1 MEKQI
6 QKRLITSLGMLAAFV
21 LWTVAVCTIDV
32 KAIGPEGSEVGFG
45 ALNEWFHKLT
55 GVHLS
60 LYYATDYLS
69 LIPLG
74 IAAGFAI
81 LGAAQWIKRKS
92 LTKVDRDILVL
103 GGFYVAVIGAYAF
116 FELFPVNYRPIWIE
130 GHLEAS
136 YPSSTT
142 VLVACVMSTAVMQ
155 LKSRIK
161 APRLRSCLCYAMEVF
176 AVLMIVCRLISGVHW
191 LTDIVGGLLLSAG
204 LVSSYRLFHRLCS
217 K

>member
-6 QKRLITSLGMLAAFV
+6 QKHLITSLGTLAAFV

-32 KAIGPEGSEVGFG
+32 RAIGPEGSEVGFG
-45 ALNEWFHKLT
+45 TLNQWFHKLT

-81 LGAAQWIKRKS
+81 LGAAQRIKRKS

-130 GHLEAS
+130 GRLEAS

-142 VLVACVMSTAVMQ
+142 MLVACVMSTAVMQ
-155 LKSRIK
+155 LKSRVK
-161 APRLRSCLCYAMEVF
+161 APRLRTCLCYAMTVF

-204 LVSSYRLFHRLCS
+204 LVSAYRLFYRLCS

>member
-6 QKRLITSLGMLAAFV
+6 QKHLITSLGMLAAFV

-32 KAIGPEGSEVGFG
+32 RAIGPEGSEVGFG
-45 ALNEWFHKLT
+45 ALNQWFHKLT

-116 FELFPVNYRPIWIE
+116 FEFFPVNYRPIWIE
-130 GHLEAS
+130 GCLEAS

-161 APRLRSCLCYAMEVF
+161 APRLRTCLCYAMTVF
-176 AVLMIVCRLISGVHW
+176 AALMIACRLVSGVHW

>member
-1 MEKQI
+1 MEKQN
-6 QKRLITSLGMLAAFV
+6 QKHLIASLGMLAAFV
-21 LWTVAVCTIDV
+21 LWTIAVCTIDIR
-32 KAIGPEGSEVGFG
+32 AIGPEGSEVGFG

-81 LGAAQWIKRKS
+81 LGVTQWIKRKS
-92 LTKVDRDILVL
+92 LTKVDRDILIL
-103 GGFYVAVIGAYAF
+103 GGFYVAVIGAYTF

-130 GHLEAS
+130 GRLEAS

-142 VLVACVMSTAVMQ
+142 VLVACVMSTAFMQ
-155 LKSRIK
+155 LKSRVK
-161 APRLRSCLCYAMEVF
+161 APRLRTCLCYAMAVF
-176 AVLMIVCRLISGVHW
+176 AALTIACRLVSGVHW
-191 LTDIVGGLLLSAG
+191 LTDIVGGLFLSAW
-204 LVSSYRLFHRLCS
+204 LVSAYRLTNQYFS

>member
-6 QKRLITSLGMLAAFV
+6 QKLLITSLGMLAAFV

-45 ALNEWFHKLT
+45 ALNQWFHKLT

-81 LGAAQWIKRKS
+81 LGAAQWIKRKN

-130 GHLEAS
+130 GRLEAS

-155 LKSRIK
+155 LKSRVK
-161 APRLRSCLCYAMEVF
+161 APRLRTCLCYAMTVF
-176 AVLMIVCRLISGVHW
+176 AALMIACRLVSGAHW

-204 LVSSYRLFHRLCS
+204 LVSSYHLFHRLCS
-217 K
+217 T

>member
-1 MEKQI
+1 MEKQN
-6 QKRLITSLGMLAAFV
+6 KKYLITSLGMLAAFV

-32 KAIGPEGSEVGFG
+32 RAIGPEGSEVGFG

-74 IAAGFAI
+74 VAAGFAI
-81 LGAAQWIKRKS
+81 LGVTQWIKRKN
-92 LTKVDRDILVL
+92 LTKVDRDILIL

-130 GHLEAS
+130 GCLEAS

-142 VLVACVMSTAVMQ
+142 VLVACVMSTAALQ
-155 LKSRIK
+155 LRSRVK
-161 APRLRSCLCYAMEVF
+161 APRLRTCLCYAMAVF

-204 LVSSYRLFHRLCS
+204 LVSAYRLFYRLCS

>member
-6 QKRLITSLGMLAAFV
+6 QKHLITSLGMLAAFV

-32 KAIGPEGSEVGFG
+32 RAIGPEGSEVGFG
-45 ALNEWFHKLT
+45 ALNQWFHKLT

-92 LTKVDRDILVL
+92 LTKVDPDILVL

-116 FELFPVNYRPIWIE
+116 FELIPVNYRPIWIE
-130 GHLEAS
+130 GRLEAS

-155 LKSRIK
+155 LKSRVK
-161 APRLRSCLCYAMEVF
+161 APRLRTCLCYAMTVF
-176 AVLMIVCRLISGVHW
+176 AALMIVCRLISGVHW

>member
-6 QKRLITSLGMLAAFV
+6 QKLLITSLGMLAAFV

-45 ALNEWFHKLT
+45 ALNQWFHKLT

-130 GHLEAS
+130 GRLEAS

-155 LKSRIK
+155 LKSRVK
-161 APRLRSCLCYAMEVF
+161 APRLRTCLCYAMTVF
-176 AVLMIVCRLISGVHW
+176 AALMIACRLVSGVHW
-191 LTDIVGGLLLSAG
+191 LTDIVGGLLLSAD

-217 K
+217 T

>member
-1 MEKQI
+1 
-6 QKRLITSLGMLAAFV
+6 LITSLGMLAAFV

-32 KAIGPEGSEVGFG
+32 RAIGPEGSEVGFG
-45 ALNEWFHKLT
+45 ALNQWFHKLT

-103 GGFYVAVIGAYAF
+103 GGLYVAVIGAYAF

-130 GHLEAS
+130 GRLEAS

-155 LKSRIK
+155 LKSRVK
-161 APRLRSCLCYAMEVF
+161 APRPRTCLCYAMTVF
-176 AVLMIVCRLISGVHW
+176 AALMIACRLVSGVHW
-191 LTDIVGGLLLSAG
+191 LTDIVGGLLLSAC

>member
-6 QKRLITSLGMLAAFV
+6 QKHLITSLGMLAAFV

-32 KAIGPEGSEVGFG
+32 RAIGPEGSEVGFG
-45 ALNEWFHKLT
+45 ALNQWFHKLT

-74 IAAGFAI
+74 IVAGFAI
-81 LGAAQWIKRKS
+81 LGAAQWIKRKN
-92 LTKVDRDILVL
+92 LMKVDRDILVL

-130 GHLEAS
+130 GRLEAS

-155 LKSRIK
+155 LKSRVK
-161 APRLRSCLCYAMEVF
+161 APRLRTCLCYAMTVF
-176 AVLMIVCRLISGVHW
+176 AALMIACRLVSGVHW

>member
-6 QKRLITSLGMLAAFV
+6 QKHLITSLGMLAAFV

-45 ALNEWFHKLT
+45 ALNQWFHKLT

-116 FELFPVNYRPIWIE
+116 FELFPINYRPIWIE
-130 GHLEAS
+130 GRLEAS

-155 LKSRIK
+155 LKSRVK
-161 APRLRSCLCYAMEVF
+161 APRLRTCLCYAMTVF
-176 AVLMIVCRLISGVHW
+176 AALMIACRSVSGVHW

>member
-1 MEKQI
+1 MEKQF
-6 QKRLITSLGMLAAFV
+6 QKHLITSLGMLAAFV

-45 ALNEWFHKLT
+45 ALNQWFHKLT
-55 GVHLS
+55 GVHLP

-81 LGAAQWIKRKS
+81 LGAAQWIKRKN
-92 LTKVDRDILVL
+92 LMKVDRDILVL

-130 GHLEAS
+130 GRLEAS

-155 LKSRIK
+155 LKSRVK
-161 APRLRSCLCYAMEVF
+161 APRLRTCLCYAMTVF
-176 AVLMIVCRLISGVHW
+176 AALMIACRLVSGVHW